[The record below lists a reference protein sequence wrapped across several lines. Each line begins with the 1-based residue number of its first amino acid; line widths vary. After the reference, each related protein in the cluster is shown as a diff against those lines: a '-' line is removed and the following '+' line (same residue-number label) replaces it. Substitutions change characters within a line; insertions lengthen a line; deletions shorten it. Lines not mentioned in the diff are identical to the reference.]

1 MITIE
6 QIKSTTLIQDSA
18 KAWALDTYKGK
29 SNLDYINSALPI
41 LGTSTKVEKG
51 ESKGYVTNVVYLQPH
66 DKVAPTTLCAWAKI
80 NKCFDDCLED
90 SGHLGMTTGERAKSR
105 RTILFLLDADRFY
118 ALLKRDIEKEHK
130 KHGDKLAIR
139 LNGTSD
145 IDFSDFINSMP
156 HIRFYDYSKGIRRLS
171 HPKVSTDRKFPYD
184 VTFSGSAVSDRTMK
198 YTAEAIR
205 NGYKTAIAFNT
216 AHAKGEYRIPSELA
230 DFDETDLRFLDG
242 AVVGA
247 LKAKGTSKKFRES
260 QNNVPS
266 FFFNERTYRDL
277 KNLIAIGG

>member
-18 KAWALDTYKGK
+18 RAWALDTYKGK
-29 SNLDYINSALPI
+29 SNLEYINSSLPI
-41 LGTSTKVEKG
+41 LGTSSKVEKG

-66 DKVAPTTLCAWAKI
+66 DKVATTTLCAWAKI
-80 NKCFDDCLED
+80 NGCFADCLET
-90 SGHLGMTTGERAKSR
+90 SGHLGMTSCERAKTR
-105 RTILFLLDADRFY
+105 KTILLLLAPLRFY

-171 HPKVSTDRKFPYD
+171 HPKVSTNRKFPYD
-184 VTFSGSAVSDRTMK
+184 VTFSGSAVSDRTMR
-198 YTAEAIR
+198 YTAQAIR

-216 AHAKGEYRIPSELA
+216 AHAKGEYRIPNELA

-242 AVVGA
+242 NVVGA
-247 LKAKGTSKKFRES
+247 LKAKGTSKEFRES